1 MFHIIIADAPVQA
14 AQTIQAQTQGFEQ
27 TLMMIVVAV
36 VFFYFILWR
45 PESKRRKELETK
57 RSGLKKGDRVVVA
70 GGILGEVFKVQN
82 ETLIIRLTDGAK
94 MEVLKTSIQDVQAGA
109 EVVEKAEITTTEQK

>member
-1 MFHIIIADAPVQA
+1 MFHTIIADASAQA
-14 AQTIQAQTQGFEQ
+14 AQAQAQTQGFEQ
-27 TLMMIVVAV
+27 TLMMIAVAI

-57 RSGLKKGDRVVVA
+57 RQGLKKGDRVVVA

-94 MEVLKTSIQDVQAGA
+94 MEVLKAAIQDVQSGA
-109 EVVEKAEITTTEQK
+109 EVVEKAEPTTTEQK